1 MKCLLLSQEITEY
14 TKQDIDK
21 GFCPEKIYQIC
32 CCLRTCFCLS
42 YAIRKEND
50 FYIYFLKN
58 NIAVK
63 FIGKEL
69 RFLGPDERSQAL
81 LLYKALKKRNIKTNL
96 ESWVDSTPGI
106 YIKEYNDFSLF
117 FREFMS
123 INGGQTFLVEDD
135 GKKSDLNNIRL
146 FKKGG
151 NNIKEDG
158 NYFFPLYGVS
168 KPNLLMD
175 HSFLEDNGIK
185 TINFEN
191 LKKIHDQILVI
202 NYWIDLKSTL

>member
-50 FYIYFLKN
+50 FYVYFLEN
-58 NIAVK
+58 NISVK
-63 FIGKEL
+63 FIGEEL

-81 LLYKALKKRNIKTNL
+81 LLYKALKKRKIKINL

-117 FREFMS
+117 FREFMA
-123 INGGQTFLVEDD
+123 INEGQTFLVEDEE
-135 GKKSDLNNIRL
+135 KKSDLKNIKL
-146 FKKGG
+146 SKNGG

-158 NYFFPLYGVS
+158 NYIFPLYGVS

-175 HSFLEDNGIK
+175 HSFLKDNGIK
-185 TINFEN
+185 TIKFEN
-191 LKKIHDQILVI
+191 LKKIHDQILVV
-202 NYWIDLKSTL
+202 NYWIDSKSTL